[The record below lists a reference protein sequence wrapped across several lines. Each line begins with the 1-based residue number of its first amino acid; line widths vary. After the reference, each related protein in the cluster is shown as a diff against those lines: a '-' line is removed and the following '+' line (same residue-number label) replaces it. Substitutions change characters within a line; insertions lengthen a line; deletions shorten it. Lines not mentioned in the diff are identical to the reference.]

1 MTRGRKQKKRERR
14 ARENERRD
22 CTKLISDDHDGQLTG
37 HHSCDRGGLSITCI
51 FKNDDLQE
59 ISNLLGTA
67 ELDDSHALLGA
78 IALGKFDVIKRLLKN
93 GYSLE
98 ITSEGGLTPML
109 WAVKLKK
116 IEVTDFLLRRGA
128 NIHAV
133 DVEENNALLLAL
145 QATAWDQD
153 SFLDFWNLIKDTNI
167 NLNHTNKS
175 GNCALHYMVKRQ
187 WDVVLEKLLS
197 NPKVNINLLTKKG
210 VSALMMACSRHQEDT
225 CSILLKYK
233 ANILIEDERGCTAL
247 CYAIAYLM
255 QKHISPHNKIV
266 IDLIE
271 VHKYSGQTSIE
282 AYVQRRLE
290 LVTNPTQENFTYTI
304 SSIIMHIVTYFGRC
318 IEYGLDMLIALNL
331 FKKIKMAI
339 DRNLDNTDYCLCLFE
354 IISQVVRGNEKP
366 INNIDNEGLAQAFSE
381 SDLLPLMLR
390 FIKRNG
396 MENLKSKHLYSIL
409 QPLVHFSNH
418 SFVKCWL
425 QENFKALA
433 SSCSFEL
440 SMANSSLQYTSEIQ
454 PQCQKQ
460 VGDDFNSLMNKL
472 NGELANR
479 EEKSAKK
486 RRNNTRSRS
495 VGQEEFGWT
504 NTSNQAK
511 FIKLD
516 MALTSGKS
524 EDDLKSLKMAE
535 SDNIKNVPSPILR
548 GKEGL
553 QDLCSGGDAKKNITD
568 SISDTYWTI
577 NVPGND
583 NADQDEKLVYPK
595 WKEEFKEGCAL
606 FETLEENRI
615 EPIWELENGD
625 GGDVNKHQPHNL
637 DEESSSDK
645 CENKTADH
653 QETKNVDND
662 YETKIY
668 NLDCQ
673 VKNIIKY
680 YEQEWAKECANGY
693 SGIKENREDFSQVV
707 RIIPQ
712 LEKYHIT
719 KIKSSWCALT
729 SRLLEKW
736 SENKEEVLNTMNH
749 LQIYLSDIIKQLET
763 PNKEFTNSSTNTEHY
778 TEIEKTNLSSE
789 HELEEKEVKKRVTIK
804 NHNVE
809 RHHDKGSNNFFY
821 KFQDNY
827 GQSDKMHLKYI
838 TANYAHL
845 SFSDQL
851 GCDIGHKNYL
861 NNYYKSEQNHHP
873 QFYRSLI
880 EPECLLR
887 NKFCLYNNE
896 ALHIETKEMRFFTKE
911 QQNYYEAEE
920 FKNVYFFNFF
930 QRTSPPPGFSDIVNV
945 SPQYFHE

>member
-282 AYVQRRLE
+282 AYVQ
-290 LVTNPTQENFTYTI
+290 
-304 SSIIMHIVTYFGRC
+304 
-318 IEYGLDMLIALNL
+318 
-331 FKKIKMAI
+331 AI

-390 FIKRNG
+390 FIK
-396 MENLKSKHLYSIL
+396 
-409 QPLVHFSNH
+409 
-418 SFVKCWL
+418 
-425 QENFKALA
+425 
-433 SSCSFEL
+433 
-440 SMANSSLQYTSEIQ
+440 
-454 PQCQKQ
+454 
-460 VGDDFNSLMNKL
+460 
-472 NGELANR
+472 R

-606 FETLEENRI
+606 FDSLFN
-615 EPIWELENGD
+615 
-625 GGDVNKHQPHNL
+625 
-637 DEESSSDK
+637 
-645 CENKTADH
+645 
-653 QETKNVDND
+653 
-662 YETKIY
+662 
-668 NLDCQ
+668 
-673 VKNIIKY
+673 
-680 YEQEWAKECANGY
+680 
-693 SGIKENREDFSQVV
+693 
-707 RIIPQ
+707 Q
-712 LEKYHIT
+712 LP
-719 KIKSSWCALT
+719 
-729 SRLLEKW
+729 
-736 SENKEEVLNTMNH
+736 V
-749 LQIYLSDIIKQLET
+749 
-763 PNKEFTNSSTNTEHY
+763 
-778 TEIEKTNLSSE
+778 
-789 HELEEKEVKKRVTIK
+789 
-804 NHNVE
+804 
-809 RHHDKGSNNFFY
+809 
-821 KFQDNY
+821 
-827 GQSDKMHLKYI
+827 
-838 TANYAHL
+838 
-845 SFSDQL
+845 
-851 GCDIGHKNYL
+851 
-861 NNYYKSEQNHHP
+861 
-873 QFYRSLI
+873 
-880 EPECLLR
+880 
-887 NKFCLYNNE
+887 
-896 ALHIETKEMRFFTKE
+896 
-911 QQNYYEAEE
+911 
-920 FKNVYFFNFF
+920 
-930 QRTSPPPGFSDIVNV
+930 
-945 SPQYFHE
+945 